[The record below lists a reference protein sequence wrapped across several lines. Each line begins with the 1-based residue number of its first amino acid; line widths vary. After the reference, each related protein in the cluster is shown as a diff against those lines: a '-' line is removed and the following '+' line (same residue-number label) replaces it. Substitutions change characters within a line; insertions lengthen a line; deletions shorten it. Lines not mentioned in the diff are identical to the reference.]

1 MTTRHLCRR
10 HARGQHRLGRHRDL
24 RSEQSP
30 AAERQHRDHH
40 AAITTPLTAAG
51 LDVAVTQTLLPGDSY
66 EYVFTFAKALKI
78 SDIVLS
84 ATGTAANI
92 ANVEFGLTPA
102 TTMVFSTIVPTGA
115 QAFGGASLP
124 GGTFAKGSSFTIY
137 WEDGID
143 APVSI
148 TASFTTSA
156 VPVPAALPLLAGA
169 LGALGLARRKFK
181 KAA

>member
-1 MTTRHLCRR
+1 MLKS
-10 HARGQHRLGRHRDL
+10 GIF
-24 RSEQSP
+24 
-30 AAERQHRDHH
+30 AAAMLAGSIASAGTIIYDPNNPPPPSGNTV
-40 AAITTPLTAAG
+40 ITTPLTAAG

-66 EYVFTFAKALKI
+66 EYVFTFSKALKI
-78 SDIVLS
+78 SDIALS
-84 ATGTAANI
+84 ATGTASNI

-102 TTMVFSTIVPTGA
+102 TTMVFTTIVPTGS

-124 GGTFAKGSSFTIY
+124 GGTFAKGS
-137 WEDGID
+137 
-143 APVSI
+143 
-148 TASFTTSA
+148 TSA